1 VPLLAF
7 EGHPVAE
14 IVRRCLKFSNNVVAE
29 SLVKALGAQASG
41 APGSWENGVPALR
54 AALAQAGLP
63 LAGVVLADGSGLAY
77 DNRVTPRLLVAA
89 LRYADDSF
97 DFGPEFLAGL
107 PIAGRDGTLK
117 KRTGA
122 ALDAIRAKTGLL
134 TRVTALAGLA
144 RLADGGE
151 VVFALMVNDY
161 KSSDDGAMRA
171 VDGFATAL
179 VGSRTPAPPP

>member
-1 VPLLAF
+1 
-7 EGHPVAE
+7 
-14 IVRRCLKFSNNVVAE
+14 
-29 SLVKALGAQASG
+29 
-41 APGSWENGVPALR
+41 LR
-54 AALAQAGLP
+54 AALEQAGLP

-89 LRYADDSF
+89 LRYADGSF
-97 DFGPEFLAGL
+97 DFGAEFLVGL

-117 KRTGA
+117 KRAGGA
-122 ALDAIRAKTGLL
+122 VDAVRAKTGLL

-144 RLADGGE
+144 RLADESE

-171 VDGFATAL
+171 VDGFVTAL
-179 VGSRTPAPPP
+179 VRSRVSPAPAP